1 MNLIILIPALACWAV
16 LARGSAQKALIN
28 VWLPVVLLLPQ
39 YFSLRIPHLPPLTF
53 ADAAILPL
61 GAALLMTEMPRWR
74 WSWTDLWV
82 VLFAASAALSEGLN
96 TVAAS
101 GGLQLF
107 AEITTIV
114 LPYMAGKLLIEQE
127 GRQGGVEEQPGRKML
142 VRRMVVLLALV
153 AVISVYDFFTARN
166 SWQIAC
172 RPFFPP
178 EQWAEVASNWPMQVR
193 WGFGRI
199 AGPFAHA
206 ILAGMIF
213 LMGLIYCLWLRRF
226 DPQWGSRRVVEG
238 LPITGRGLALAAI
251 VAGLLMTQSRGPWI
265 GVGLALVFALLVRVL
280 SWGKAAMVFAVLV
293 AVFSVVAY
301 NYGSKYTE
309 KEFSQASDE
318 EQRDAIYRRDLLK
331 NYTPLVMQHKAF
343 GWGISAHPDVNGQ
356 KSIDNDY
363 LMLAVTQGFTGL
375 GLFLAIVAGTVVR
388 LLRMASRPLRPE
400 DRGLVFA
407 HLAMLTGLLT
417 TITTA
422 YLGEQALILFF
433 LMAGWVQGMNP
444 VWVGAGVG
452 DACAPRYRF
461 QRVLI

>member
-1 MNLIILIPALACWAV
+1 MNLIILIPALACWVV

-28 VWLPVVLLLPQ
+28 VYLPSLLLLPQ
-39 YFSLRIPHLPPLTF
+39 YFYLRFPHLPPLTF
-53 ADAAILPL
+53 ADAAIIPL
-61 GAALLMTEMPRWR
+61 GVAMLATEMRRWR
-74 WSWTDLWV
+74 WDWMDLWV
-82 VLFAASAALSEGLN
+82 LLYAASAALSEGLN
-96 TVAAS
+96 TLVANGA
-101 GGLQLF
+101 LQF
-107 AEITTIV
+107 IAEIMTIV
-114 LPYMAGKLLIEQE
+114 LPYMAGKLLIEQT
-127 GRQGGVEEQPGRKML
+127 GVEEQPGRKML
-142 VRRMVVLLALV
+142 VRRMVVLLAIV
-153 AVISVYDFFTARN
+153 AVISVYDFITARN
-166 SWQIAC
+166 SWQIAF

-178 EQWAEVASNWPMQVR
+178 EQLTEVASNWPMQVR

-226 DPQWGSRRVVEG
+226 APEWGSRRLVEG
-238 LPITGRGLALAAI
+238 LPVTGRGLALVAI

-265 GVGLALVFALLVRVL
+265 GVALALVFALLVRTL
-280 SWGKAAMVFAVLV
+280 SWGKAAVVFAVLV

-301 NYGSKYTE
+301 NYGKQYTE
-309 KEFSQASDE
+309 KELSRASDE

-331 NYTPLVMQHKAF
+331 NYAPIVMQHKAF
-343 GWGISAHPDVNGQ
+343 GWGISAHPDVSGQ

-375 GLFLAIVAGTVVR
+375 GLFLAVVTGTVVR
-388 LLRMASRPLRPE
+388 LFKMAGRPLRPQ

-433 LMAGWVQGMNP
+433 LMVGWVQGMNP
-444 VWVGAGVG
+444 VWVGAGVE
-452 DACAPRYRF
+452 DASAPHYRF
-461 QRVLI
+461 QRVLT

>member
-1 MNLIILIPALACWAV
+1 M
-16 LARGSAQKALIN
+16 
-28 VWLPVVLLLPQ
+28 
-39 YFSLRIPHLPPLTF
+39 
-53 ADAAILPL
+53 
-61 GAALLMTEMPRWR
+61 
-74 WSWTDLWV
+74 
-82 VLFAASAALSEGLN
+82 
-96 TVAAS
+96 
-101 GGLQLF
+101 
-107 AEITTIV
+107 
-114 LPYMAGKLLIEQE
+114 
-127 GRQGGVEEQPGRKML
+127 
-142 VRRMVVLLALV
+142 
-153 AVISVYDFFTARN
+153 
-166 SWQIAC
+166 
-172 RPFFPP
+172 
-178 EQWAEVASNWPMQVR
+178 
-193 WGFGRI
+193 
-199 AGPFAHA
+199 
-206 ILAGMIF
+206 
-213 LMGLIYCLWLRRF
+213 
-226 DPQWGSRRVVEG
+226 
-238 LPITGRGLALAAI
+238 TGRGLVLAAI

-265 GVGLALVFALLVRVL
+265 GVGLALVFALLMRVL

-417 TITTA
+417 TITTV
-422 YLGEQALILFF
+422 YMGEQALILFF
-433 LMAGWVQGMNP
+433 LMAGWVQGMNRRFG
-444 VWVGAGVG
+444 VGAFRRWRFGIGARRGKTASSGCCIWESIDAADCNIGAGSGDSGVRR
-452 DACAPRYRF
+452 AAVPRSGAVHRG
-461 QRVLI
+461 QSASGARAARGREAADPPGCGGAGARRGGR